1 VTTFLIIE
9 DDSYGEQPHIY
20 VKIYPNVILI
30 SDTGC
35 NSPRQKNKTI
45 TSFRQY
51 IETFSVPAN
60 NDSPL
65 NPHGTKP
72 YLILC
77 THCHYDHILG
87 IPPFLSSP
95 NDDPTIL
102 ASAHS
107 KAFILDDLPAHSI
120 CKYLHIPTPSY
131 HISHWAR
138 HLEYLSYTPPS
149 PDQDPIPLRIQLLH
163 IPGHTPDS
171 LAWYDIDAHH
181 LYIGDMF
188 YARRRPSDFPPH
200 PGLPAFSDAAIIF
213 PPEGSLTDYMSSL
226 TLLLSFIRYRNFE
239 LERQW
244 ASEPI
249 DEPPPTDRSPPRVLL
264 GSGHV
269 TASGDAETMTVEVQG
284 LFGRIISGE
293 VERRRSEVK
302 RGEVFDYWCEEEQA
316 RYSVLAP
323 RRLVE
328 EARRHFG
335 GGGGVEDIV

>member
-20 VKIYPNVILI
+20 VKIYPDLVFI

-35 NSPRQKNKTI
+35 NSPRQRNMAV
-45 TSFRQY
+45 TSLRQY
-51 IETFSVPAN
+51 LETFPVPAN
-60 NDSPL
+60 NGSPL
-65 NPHGTKP
+65 NPNGGKP

-95 NDDPTIL
+95 DDNPTIL
-102 ASAHS
+102 ASAHDKS
-107 KAFILDDLPAHSI
+107 FILTHLPTHSL

-149 PDQDPIPLRIQLLH
+149 PAQPPTPLRIQLLH
-163 IPGHTPDS
+163 IPGHTADS

-188 YARRRPSDFPPH
+188 YERKRDLGFPIPRATE
-200 PGLPAFSDAAIIF
+200 GLPTIDDAPIIF
-213 PPEGSLTDYMSSL
+213 PSEGNWIAYLSSL
-226 TLLLSFIRYRNFE
+226 SLLLSFIRHQNF
-239 LERQW
+239 LLQLHW

-249 DEPPPTDRSPPRVLL
+249 HEKPPEHRSPPRVKL
-264 GSGHV
+264 GAGHV
-269 TASGDAETMTVEVQG
+269 TADGDAEIMTREVEA
-284 LFGRIISGE
+284 LFRRIIARKVPVG
-293 VERRRSEVK
+293 RSLVR
-302 RGEVFDYWCEEEQA
+302 RGEVFDYWCEGEEA
-316 RYSVLAP
+316 LYSVLAP

-328 EARRHFG
+328 EARGHFEGEG
-335 GGGGVEDIV
+335 G